1 MKLYKGDYMEHITE
15 LIGKIYRNM
24 KGLLTSNLQESEIP
38 LSEFYYLFHIAKQE
52 GITLSELSDKVSI
65 GKPTITKMVK
75 RLIDKDLVYKQK
87 QDRDNRFMYL
97 YLTDKGRLEL
107 PLINKSIDKLRGNIN
122 NTLTEEENVQLKY
135 LLSKVL
141 EGIISE
147 RSKNKLNLVKL

>member
-1 MKLYKGDYMEHITE
+1 MEHITE